1 MGEKGRFVVKNH
13 SWQQKTNKI
22 NLLMSE
28 FLMTSILP
36 IASKFMYLL
45 EDVVPIVG
53 MPRKSGICS
62 KIPVFLRIYG
72 EHAFC
77 ENKTL

>member
-1 MGEKGRFVVKNH
+1 
-13 SWQQKTNKI
+13 
-22 NLLMSE
+22 
-28 FLMTSILP
+28 MTSILP
-36 IASKFMYLL
+36 IASKFFYLL
-45 EDVVPIVG
+45 KDFVTIVG
-53 MPRKSGICS
+53 MPRESGIFS